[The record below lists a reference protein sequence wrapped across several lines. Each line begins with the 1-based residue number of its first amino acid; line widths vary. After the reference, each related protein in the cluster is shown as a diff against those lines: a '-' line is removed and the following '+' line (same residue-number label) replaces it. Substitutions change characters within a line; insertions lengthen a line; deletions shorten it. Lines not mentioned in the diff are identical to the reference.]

1 MRSKRGINRVSVS
14 VQALD
19 ASVETVQLR
28 TSNGCTVRPLALE
41 RGAGGT
47 AQDVLVVM
55 CQHPNAADTEFL
67 RLTRGEPNTWSS
79 DQAVGVVLQ
88 ASDQELAR
96 LLLGKNLRPLPEYA
110 PCWPKKVFQ
119 QLDSWPLKGP
129 GTIVFD
135 GQYFLQRVAER
146 VAPGKG
152 MLLFPGAAA
161 QMGLPS
167 SNVESDL
174 RDAMMPGRSL
184 VAQLIGASDEPAG
197 ESEAARHVS
206 YGDLLAVSEGI
217 RTGVVDFSR
226 GHVPAGPRRT
236 AHLELQPF
244 GGFGLEYV
252 PRTWARGVVLRDLEP
267 GGEAECAGCRE
278 GDAVVSADGRAFLE
292 VPLSDVQALLA
303 PVMPASQQ
311 ITLEV
316 EQPVLPEPFYIRE
329 ASTALL
335 RDLAGPSTEDAALKL
350 VPQIKQL
357 LAEERNYE
365 LHFEEDRPMVFAGDG
380 GSASRIHA
388 DQQHR
393 VQFCHLLHG
402 AKFFALDT
410 SGKLDT
416 GDDAKSNGYNEV
428 SLPVDLP
435 LPPDK
440 VAWLSRPE
448 VSITVAHAGDI
459 FCFWGGDR
467 HCGANAL
474 SNGPSV
480 ALFHSCSKR
489 PPQQEH

>member
-1 MRSKRGINRVSVS
+1 VK
-14 VQALD
+14 
-19 ASVETVQLR
+19 
-28 TSNGCTVRPLALE
+28 
-41 RGAGGT
+41 
-47 AQDVLVVM
+47 
-55 CQHPNAADTEFL
+55 
-67 RLTRGEPNTWSS
+67 
-79 DQAVGVVLQ
+79 
-88 ASDQELAR
+88 
-96 LLLGKNLRPLPEYA
+96 
-110 PCWPKKVFQ
+110 
-119 QLDSWPLKGP
+119 
-129 GTIVFD
+129 
-135 GQYFLQRVAER
+135 
-146 VAPGKG
+146 
-152 MLLFPGAAA
+152 
-161 QMGLPS
+161 MGLPS
-167 SNVESDL
+167 SNVETAL
-174 RDAMMPGRSL
+174 RGAMTCHRSL
-184 VAQLIGASDEPAG
+184 VSQLMEASGEPAG
-197 ESEAARHVS
+197 ESDAARNS

-252 PRTWARGVVLRDLEP
+252 PRTWARGVVFRALEP
-267 GGEAECAGCRE
+267 GGEADCAGCRE

-303 PVMPASQQ
+303 PVIPASQQ

-316 EQPVLPEPFYIRE
+316 EQPLLPKPFYIRE

-350 VPQIKQL
+350 VPYIKQL
-357 LAEERNYE
+357 LAEERNDE

-380 GSASRIHA
+380 GSASRVHA

-393 VQFCHLLHG
+393 VQFCHMLHG

-410 SGKLDT
+410 SGELGT

-448 VSITVAHAGDI
+448 VSVTLAHAGDI

-474 SNGPSV
+474 SKGPSV

-489 PPQQEH
+489 PRQREP